1 MTVFGI
7 WFVAATASVFTF
19 SLELMNLAK
28 LQFIENAKNITLM
41 RYLII
46 RLVIDRCLL
55 FRKNKINVPK
65 HLPKT

>member
-7 WFVAATASVFTF
+7 WIVAAIASTFTF
-19 SLELMNLAK
+19 PLKLTDLTK

-46 RLVIDRCLL
+46 WFIIDRCLL

>member
-1 MTVFGI
+1 
-7 WFVAATASVFTF
+7 
-19 SLELMNLAK
+19 
-28 LQFIENAKNITLM
+28 M

-46 RLVIDRCLL
+46 WFIIDRCLL